1 MSRKR
6 IDKLRR
12 EIEGLRRKG
21 GIKGRE
27 LQKIARAT
35 GRKLGQRGKEPTWVS
50 DRFPSRPLSIPG
62 HPGDLNK
69 NTAKDILEQLEQ
81 DLDEIEEEMDDE
93 QGGGPDGRG

>member
-1 MSRKR
+1 MNHKK
-6 IDKLRR
+6 IDRLRR

-27 LQKIARAT
+27 LQKIAKAV
-35 GRKLGQRGKEPTWVS
+35 GRRLGQRGKEPTWVS
-50 DRFPSRPLSIPG
+50 ERFSKRPLSIPG

-69 NTAKDILEQLEQ
+69 NTARDILEQLET

-93 QGGGPDGRG
+93 QGGGSDE